1 MADDEKIVAFEAGFM
16 QLGFTMLPN
25 VVLLNSRLA
34 VGSRLLYAT
43 LAHYARQSDKAWPGQ
58 ERIAVHMGVSER
70 SIRTYL
76 RELEEHELV
85 KTLSRRTAAGA
96 RVSNLYRLLTPS
108 AEMVAEVQRQ
118 ILPPAPAD
126 IAASQR
132 QDLPGKKTQVEE
144 EAGEEESATGTAADG
159 ALFAVDPPPPSP
171 APAPAKP
178 ADPDEADIE
187 RVWAHYVQVFGDRL
201 RIKELTDPRRRTL
214 KKALKAVGGDV
225 DVMIQAINGLQSY
238 RKANPGGSKDVSLD
252 AIFSTGPHESRSLT
266 DKIEWWASQ
275 ADSGNR
281 GGSDNLAEHPAAIRD
296 KVKRY
301 RLLVVEMHQSPHLS
315 GVRERGRG
323 AMEWLKTQAHEE
335 PIIEDDQVVGWR
347 RLEA

>member
-1 MADDEKIVAFEAGFM
+1 MRPSDALLLEPRPLLVRKALASLLGLQEAIQLQQLHWLLDHFDSRSVELDGRRWLKGELSFWRAQFPWASEATIRRAWDTLKTRGVIERERGREASVFTINYDTLDDIVRSA
-16 QLGFTMLPN
+16 
-25 VVLLNSRLA
+25 
-34 VGSRLLYAT
+34 
-43 LAHYARQSDKAWPGQ
+43 QSDRSHRSDRADGTDQIDRSSRKEEGTE
-58 ERIAVHMGVSER
+58 ER
-70 SIRTYL
+70 
-76 RELEEHELV
+76 EEQQLAA
-85 KTLSRRTAAGA
+85 TSAAGD
-96 RVSNLYRLLTPS
+96 
-108 AEMVAEVQRQ
+108 Q
-118 ILPPAPAD
+118 
-126 IAASQR
+126 
-132 QDLPGKKTQVEE
+132 
-144 EAGEEESATGTAADG
+144 
-159 ALFAVDPPPPSP
+159 LFAVPADPGPSSP

-178 ADPDEADIE
+178 ADPAEADIE

-201 RIKELTDPRRRTL
+201 RIKELTDPRRRAL
-214 KKALKAVGGDV
+214 KKAHKAVGGDV

-252 AIFSTGPHESRSLT
+252 AVFSTGPHESRSLT

-323 AMEWLKTQAHEE
+323 AMEWLKNQAHEE
-335 PIIEDDQVVGWR
+335 PIIENDQVIGWR
-347 RLEA
+347 RIEA